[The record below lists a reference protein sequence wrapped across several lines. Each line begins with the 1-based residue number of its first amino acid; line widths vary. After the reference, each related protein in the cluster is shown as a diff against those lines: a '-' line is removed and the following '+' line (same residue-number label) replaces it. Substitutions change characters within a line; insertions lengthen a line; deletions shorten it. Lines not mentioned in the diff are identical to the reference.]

1 MTKDY
6 YQILGVLDDAED
18 IVIRAAYKALAQ
30 RYHPDKWTGNVD
42 ESNRRMQEINEA
54 YAVLSDSVKRK
65 EYDATRESKG
75 YQDDSEDE
83 VEESFVNSY
92 KDDWKKVIEYF
103 PDLDVLARNLNQISP
118 TLDFSFKS
126 ILIEQ
131 KKFNNAKEIADALEN
146 KFLEK
151 YFGRNKEIK
160 NFAKT
165 LILNKQK
172 DAAKELNDVA
182 ILFGDGIDAK
192 TIINGIKLK
201 FQISQFGIV
210 KKSYDID
217 SMRKLKK
224 LAGDVLRNGYDDDC
238 IELIKFIGGIFR
250 KDSFFDE
257 NLVLEINLTRKKLKI
272 SEIKYLAKSIAG
284 QIQNSND
291 SFVNIVL

>member
-1 MTKDY
+1 MSKDY
-6 YQILGVLDDAED
+6 YRILGVLDDSED
-18 IVIRAAYKALAQ
+18 VVIRAAYKALEQ
-30 RYHPDKWTGNVD
+30 RYHPDKWTGNKD
-42 ESNRRMQEINEA
+42 DANRRMQEINEA

-65 EYDATRESKG
+65 QYDATRESKG
-75 YQDDSEDE
+75 YQDDAEME
-83 VEESFVNSY
+83 AEESFVNSY

-103 PDLDVLARNLNQISP
+103 PDLDALAKNLNQISP

-131 KKFNNAKEIADALEN
+131 KKFNNAKEIADTLEN

-151 YFGRNKEIK
+151 YFGKNKEIK

-165 LILNKQK
+165 LILNKK
-172 DAAKELNDVA
+172 KSAAKELNDVA

-192 TIINGIKLK
+192 TIINGIKVK
-201 FQISQFGIV
+201 FEINQFGNV

-217 SMRKLKK
+217 SMRMLKK
-224 LAGDVLRNGYDDDC
+224 LADNVLAHGYDDDC

-250 KDSFFDE
+250 KESFFDE

-272 SEIKYLAKSIAG
+272 SELKDLAKSIAG
-284 QIQNSND
+284 QVENSND